1 MNSAEKLLHRPPV
14 SEKLLVSD
22 FLRRDGV
29 KLDSPDDNLSDDDT
43 LIEGRFYQQELREGL
58 FLHVSDAVEE
68 RPFTATS
75 YLSAGLS
82 CIFFLDGS
90 VDLKMGDRDFHFQG
104 ARGSTVEGTAIMNA
118 RSELFQ
124 RKSSGS
130 QRLRHLVVSASP
142 EWLDL
147 DGLEGSGLE
156 GTNTKS
162 FSDHLAN
169 FRWTVT
175 PRTVELLHQI
185 VAPSSLTPA
194 LRKLYLESRTVE
206 LISET
211 LAAIT
216 KSTAINSAGSILTQ
230 QDKIRLERAKEFI
243 AANLTASMNMQV
255 ISRAAGINSS
265 SLQKI
270 FQLGEGMSVFEYIRQ
285 TRLQSAFALLISGE
299 ANIATASLVAGY
311 SRPENFTTAFRRQF
325 NITPRQALKRQL
337 S

>member
-1 MNSAEKLLHRPPV
+1 MNSAEKLLHRPV
-14 SEKLLVSD
+14 GSEKLLVGD

-29 KLDSPDDNLSDDDT
+29 KLDSPDDSLTAADT
-43 LIEGRFYQQELREGL
+43 LIEGRFFQHELREGL

-68 RPFTATS
+68 RAFTATS
-75 YLSAGLS
+75 SLSAGLS

-104 ARGSTVEGTAIMNA
+104 AKGGRVEGTAIMNA

-124 RKSSGS
+124 RKSLGG

-147 DGLEGSGLE
+147 EGLEESGLE
-156 GTNTKS
+156 GANTRS

-169 FRWTVT
+169 FRWTAT

-216 KSTAINSAGSILTQ
+216 KSTTIVSVGSILTQ

-243 AANLTASMNMQV
+243 AANLNASINMQV

-265 SLQKI
+265 GLQKI
-270 FQLGEGMSVFEYIRQ
+270 FKLCEGMSVFEYIRQ
-285 TRLQSAFALLISGE
+285 NRLQHAFALLVSGE
-299 ANIATASLVAGY
+299 ANILTASLVAGY

-325 NITPRQALKRQL
+325 NITPRQAVKRQL